1 MTMGTGG
8 RITEHL
14 SIGVLAQVYPME
26 RVSAALEQTKRTSE
40 RVRDLPAEVVTYY
53 VMGLGLFMA
62 VSTREVLRVI
72 LEGLQW
78 LGGGQGVKVAGKA
91 AISQA
96 RTRLGVE
103 PLRQLWEQ
111 TAQPLIQDGNPGAF
125 YRGRRL
131 VAIDGTTLDAPDTKT
146 NASHFGKPGA
156 SRGQSAFPQVRM
168 VGLVETGAHALL
180 AVAMAPYKTGEHTLA
195 KEVAPKLTA
204 DMLCLADR
212 LFASFSLW
220 KLAGENGAQLLW
232 RVRANY
238 RLPVEALL
246 PDGSYLSTFYA
257 STADQRHKTN
267 GVRVRVIEYTIENLP
282 KGETYRLM
290 TTLLDHVEAPAIE
303 LAALYPERREMEGV
317 FDELKTHLRGGQQV
331 VLRSKTPALVE
342 QEIYGLRPAHRA
354 VRTLMCRAAHGAKLD
369 PDRLSF
375 THSVRVLRRKLARL
389 PAFPPSAG
397 EAMALKSISGDTRG
411 AVR

>member
-1 MTMGTGG
+1 MARSAMTMGTGG
-8 RITEHL
+8 KIAEHL
-14 SIGVLAQVYPME
+14 SIGVLAQIYPWE
-26 RVSAALEQTKRTSE
+26 RVSAVLRQTGRASE

-62 VSTREVLRVI
+62 VSTREVLRV
-72 LEGLQW
+72 LVEGLQW
-78 LGGGQGVKVAGKA
+78 LGAEPAVKVASKA

-96 RTRLGVE
+96 RTRLGAA
-103 PLRQLWEQ
+103 PLKQLWEQ
-111 TAQPLIQDGNPGAF
+111 TAQPLVQAETAGAF
-125 YRGRRL
+125 YGGRRL
-131 VAIDGTTLDAPDTKT
+131 VALDGTTLDVPDTKA
-146 NASHFGKPGA
+146 NAGHFGKPGA
-156 SRGQSAFPQVRM
+156 SRGQAAFPQVRL

-195 KEVAPKLTA
+195 RLVVPKLSA

-220 KLAGENGAQLLW
+220 QLAGKSGAQLLW

-238 RLPVEALL
+238 RLPVETALA
-246 PDGSYLSTFYA
+246 DGSYLSTFYA
-257 STADQRHKTN
+257 STADRRHGTN
-267 GVRVRVIEYTIENLP
+267 GVRVRVIEYTLENHP

-290 TTLLDHVEAPAIE
+290 TTLLDPTEAPAVE
-303 LAALYPERREMEGV
+303 LAALYPERWEMEGV
-317 FDELKTHLRGGQQV
+317 FDELKTHLRGGQLV

-342 QEIYGLRPAHRA
+342 QEIYGLLLAHRA
-354 VRTLMCRAAHGAKLD
+354 VRTLMCRAAHGAQLD

-375 THSVRVLRRKLARL
+375 THSVRVLRRKLAHP

-397 EAMALKSISGDTRG
+397 GPVAE
-411 AVR
+411 